1 VFGSTPTHDDRPES
15 GWRVLCPSTTIRD
28 RMFCRKCRYRLS
40 SWQTCCPEC
49 GRAFDP
55 GDPQTYLRSPRRL
68 MRRALIGWLYL
79 SPLIGTAG
87 PLYVL
92 GLAHTIARPRE
103 NLPRSMYDLVF
114 PLHICGGRV
123 LADATGISTG
133 ASCCLGHC
141 SGWRC
146 FCWCRGS
153 AFARCPCCFT
163 WARYVFCGTS
173 ASGRSRFPRF
183 ELRHVARPHYA

>member
-1 VFGSTPTHDDRPES
+1 
-15 GWRVLCPSTTIRD
+15 
-28 RMFCRKCRYRLS
+28 
-40 SWQTCCPEC
+40 
-49 GRAFDP
+49 
-55 GDPQTYLRSPRRL
+55 

-133 ASCCLGHC
+133 ASCCLVALFWLALLLLVSWKRVREMPVLLHVGAVC
-141 SGWRC
+141 LLWYICLRTIS
-146 FCWCRGS
+146 
-153 AFARCPCCFT
+153 
-163 WARYVFCGTS
+163 
-173 ASGRSRFPRF
+173 FPTI
-183 ELRHVARPHYA
+183 